1 MRSAEFMP
9 ISFTSILA
17 KIGYHLHVVD
27 FSLNFVSLEFLLLRT
42 TSFTFLKR
50 LKQFKNVLYIFKTS
64 IYFNYILHTSFTFL
78 KRQLHFLN
86 AFYIFLIQSSS
97 NLKLSNFDFILFC
110 QIRICSL

>member
-27 FSLNFVSLEFLLLRT
+27 LSLNFVFLEFLLLRT

-50 LKQFKNVLYIFKTS
+50 LIQFKNVLNIFKTS
-64 IYFNYILHTSFTFL
+64 IYVNYILYTSFTFL
-78 KRQLHFLN
+78 KRQLQFLN
-86 AFYIFLIQSSS
+86 AFYIFFNS
-97 NLKLSNFDFILFC
+97 K
-110 QIRICSL
+110 